1 MKTSGREVLGMACI
15 SESHPTGCTFH
26 HALISLTEMCQ
37 PLWTVDWHKF
47 FHCLQVSRF
56 INLWFI
62 CGWPK
67 LVGAFQKYYVYVLR
81 WNCFVKISF
90 WCWSH
95 FGLKSD
101 TLWQNGAPLLTD
113 RGTPAPITW
122 TVELSLPS
130 AATPSWE
137 LGHLPIKHRWSILLL
152 SSFDHGQT

>member
-37 PLWTVDWHKF
+37 PLWTVDWRKIF
-47 FHCLQVSRF
+47 RCLQVSRF

-113 RGTPAPITW
+113 RGTPAPYSVVLLW
-122 TVELSLPS
+122 WARGS
-130 AATPSWE
+130 
-137 LGHLPIKHRWSILLL
+137 GHKGSML
-152 SSFDHGQT
+152 SSWAREPVSVSSNQL